1 MDENEIKQDEELD
14 EEIDTDEEML
24 TDVDED
30 EDEDHEE
37 DPVEFETDDDGNVII
52 PGDGEDEDAD
62 DADSKDGDDPAPA
75 PATEEE
81 PKTEEEPDPR
91 DDEKESLKRQLKAM
105 TALSRDM
112 LKKMGVS
119 EEDVMKG
126 MAQLAA
132 EASDGEESAEEYL
145 KKIEDELKKQEEA
158 EIAEYKKYEAMAK
171 ADLAELKALYPELAD
186 LKDLRDL
193 PRDIRSKFAK
203 YRDMGLTVQEA
214 YSAANPDG
222 IRKSAAEAATKA
234 AKKVDSGKSHL
245 KSSVPKGANS
255 NRITIPRETIQE
267 WMEDLGVSREEAIR
281 IYLKTK
287 KN

>member
-14 EEIDTDEEML
+14 EEIDTDEEIL

-37 DPVEFETDDDGNVII
+37 DLIEFETDEDGNVII
-52 PGDGEDEDAD
+52 PGDDEDAD
-62 DADSKDGDDPAPA
+62 DADSKDEDDPAPA

-81 PKTEEEPDPR
+81 PKTEEKLDPR

-145 KKIEDELKKQEEA
+145 KKIEDELKRQEEA
-158 EIAEYKKYEAMAK
+158 EIAEYKKYEEMAK
-171 ADLAELKALYPELAD
+171 ADLAELKTLYPELAD

-193 PRDIRSKFAK
+193 PRDILSEFAK
-203 YRDMGLTVQEA
+203 YRGMGLTAQKA
-214 YSAANPDG
+214 YGAANPDG

-234 AKKVDSGKSHL
+234 AKKVDSGKAHL

-255 NRITIPRETIQE
+255 NSTTIPKDVVQE
-267 WMEDLGVSREEAIR
+267 WMDDLGVSREEAIR
-281 IYLKTK
+281 LYLKTK

>member
-52 PGDGEDEDAD
+52 PGDDEDAD
-62 DADSKDGDDPAPA
+62 DADSKDEDDPAPA

-105 TALSRDM
+105 TALSRVM

-132 EASDGEESAEEYL
+132 EASDGEESADEYL
-145 KKIEDELKKQEEA
+145 KKIEDDLAKEEESARA
-158 EIAEYKKYEAMAK
+158 EKKKYEEMAK
-171 ADLAELKALYPELAD
+171 SDLAELKSLYPELSGIKD
-186 LKDLRDL
+186 LKEL
-193 PRDIRSKFAK
+193 PRNVLLEFAK
-203 YRDMGLTVQEA
+203 YRDMGLSVQKA

-234 AKKVDSGKSHL
+234 AKKVDSGKAHL

-255 NRITIPRETIQE
+255 NSVTIPKEVVQE
-267 WMEDLGVSREEAIR
+267 WMDDLGVSQEEAIR
-281 IYLKTK
+281 LYLKTK

>member
-37 DPVEFETDDDGNVII
+37 DPVEFETDEDGNVII
-52 PGDGEDEDAD
+52 PGDDEDAD
-62 DADSKDGDDPAPA
+62 DADSKDEDDPAPA

-105 TALSRDM
+105 TALSRVM

-145 KKIEDELKKQEEA
+145 EKIEDDLEKEEESARA
-158 EIAEYKKYEAMAK
+158 EKKKYEEMAK
-171 ADLAELKALYPELAD
+171 SDLAELKSLYPELSGIKD
-186 LKDLRDL
+186 LKEL
-193 PRDIRSKFAK
+193 PRNVLLEFAK
-203 YRDMGLTVQEA
+203 YRDMGLSAQKA

-234 AKKVDSGKSHL
+234 AKKVDSGKAHL

-255 NRITIPRETIQE
+255 NSTTIPKEVVQE
-267 WMEDLGVSREEAIR
+267 WMDDLGVSREEAIR
-281 IYLKTK
+281 LYLKTK

>member
-1 MDENEIKQDEELD
+1 MDANEIKQDEELD

-37 DPVEFETDDDGNVII
+37 EEVEFETDDEGNVII
-52 PGDGEDEDAD
+52 PGDEEETESEE
-62 DADSKDGDDPAPA
+62 SKDEDDPAPA
-75 PATEEE
+75 TEPAPEET

-91 DDEKESLKRQLKAM
+91 DVENERLKKRLKAI
-105 TALSRDM
+105 TTLSREM
-112 LKKMGVS
+112 LKKMGVT

-126 MAQLAA
+126 MAQLAT
-132 EASDGEESAEEYL
+132 EASDGDESADEYL
-145 KKIEDELKKQEEA
+145 KKIEDDLAKEEDSARA
-158 EIAEYKKYEAMAK
+158 EKKKYEEMAK
-171 ADLAELKALYPELAD
+171 SDLAELKSLYPELSGIKD
-186 LKDLRDL
+186 LKEL
-193 PRDIRSKFAK
+193 PRNVLLEFAK
-203 YRDMGLTVQEA
+203 YRDMGLSVQKA

-234 AKKVDSGKSHL
+234 AKKVDSGKAHL

-255 NRITIPRETIQE
+255 NSTTIPKEVVQE
-267 WMEDLGVSREEAIR
+267 WMDDLGVSREEAIR
-281 IYLKTK
+281 LYLKTK

>member
-37 DPVEFETDDDGNVII
+37 DPVEFETDEDGNVII
-52 PGDGEDEDAD
+52 PGDDEDAD
-62 DADSKDGDDPAPA
+62 DADSKDEDDPAPA
-75 PATEEE
+75 SSTEEE

-105 TALSRDM
+105 TALSRVM

-132 EASDGEESAEEYL
+132 EASDGEESADEYL
-145 KKIEDELKKQEEA
+145 KKIEDDLAKEEESARA
-158 EIAEYKKYEAMAK
+158 EKKKYEEMAK
-171 ADLAELKALYPELAD
+171 SDLAELKSLYPELSGIKD
-186 LKDLRDL
+186 LKEL
-193 PRDIRSKFAK
+193 PRNVLLEFAK
-203 YRDMGLTVQEA
+203 YRDMGLSVQKA

-234 AKKVDSGKSHL
+234 AKKVDSGKAHL

-255 NRITIPRETIQE
+255 NSTTIPKEVVQE
-267 WMEDLGVSREEAIR
+267 WMDDLGVSREEAIR
-281 IYLKTK
+281 LYLKTK

>member
-37 DPVEFETDDDGNVII
+37 DPVEFETDEDGNVII
-52 PGDGEDEDAD
+52 PGDDEDAD
-62 DADSKDGDDPAPA
+62 DADSKDEDDPAPA

-105 TALSRDM
+105 TALSRVM

-145 KKIEDELKKQEEA
+145 KKIEDDLAKEEESARA
-158 EIAEYKKYEAMAK
+158 EKKKYEEMAK
-171 ADLAELKALYPELAD
+171 SDLAELKSLYPELSGIKD
-186 LKDLRDL
+186 LKEL
-193 PRDIRSKFAK
+193 PRNVLLEFAK
-203 YRDMGLTVQEA
+203 YRDMGLSVQKA

-234 AKKVDSGKSHL
+234 AKKLDSGKAHL

-255 NRITIPRETIQE
+255 NSTTIPKEVVQE
-267 WMEDLGVSREEAIR
+267 WMDDLGVSQEEAIR
-281 IYLKTK
+281 LYLKTK

>member
-52 PGDGEDEDAD
+52 PGDDEDAD
-62 DADSKDGDDPAPA
+62 DADSKDEDDPAPA

-105 TALSRDM
+105 TALSRVM

-132 EASDGEESAEEYL
+132 EASDGEESADEYL
-145 KKIEDELKKQEEA
+145 KKIEDDLAKEEESARA
-158 EIAEYKKYEAMAK
+158 EKKKYEEMAK
-171 ADLAELKALYPELAD
+171 SDLAELKSLYPELSGIKD
-186 LKDLRDL
+186 LKEL
-193 PRDIRSKFAK
+193 PRNVLLEFAK
-203 YRDMGLTVQEA
+203 YRDMGLSVQKA

-234 AKKVDSGKSHL
+234 AKKVDSGKAHL

-255 NRITIPRETIQE
+255 NSTTIPKEVVQE
-267 WMEDLGVSREEAIR
+267 WMDDLGVSREEAIR
-281 IYLKTK
+281 LYLKTK